1 MEEDNP
7 LLDLVACLFHAFDS
21 LDSTEI
27 KVPEDCRVVWHGEHL
42 LVLSKDE
49 SIEVRLNVPENV
61 TISPR
66 VAEGPTE
73 IRVYVE
79 REEEPERGLE
89 DRLLSAVREFRR
101 RVREMSVS
109 TSRRDGTP
117 TEVAIPP
124 IFEVDS
130 PTLLELEYSM
140 GRISYV
146 FGRTELKRALFALA
160 LAKTATICAARNAV
174 SSPTNLVEEVE
185 ADTVVSP
192 YLRVGREIV
201 ELDAIPAKKVI
212 SLKGIPEDVKVWW
225 LNWKYLPRVM
235 AWGIDG
241 ITAEIGW
248 RSSDLVVGY
257 VDIQSSLYAYFLS
270 TLLNVPLFDFS
281 YMWFL
286 HRRTKLSKRKLWKD
300 EKGECHYV
308 FWTQMEAF
316 EKLGVEDIVLLCTRE
331 ECKGWVA
338 ECIREDTNVRVV
350 EVFEGDTKR
359 EGLRVEEIALTL
371 GEEIHDRHPVIPES
385 PRIPSQLS
393 STPELP
399 VSLDTYL
406 TVAKMAEE
414 RILPIISS
422 ERSHSEH
429 L

>member
-1 MEEDNP
+1 MEETDNP
-7 LLDLVACLFHAFDS
+7 VLNLVAYLSRAFDS
-21 LDSTEI
+21 LDSAEI
-27 KVPEDCRVVWHGEHL
+27 KVPEGCRVVWHGEHL
-42 LVLSKDE
+42 LILSKDE
-49 SIEVRLNVPENV
+49 SMEVRLNVPENV

-73 IRVYVE
+73 IRVHVE

-101 RVREMSVS
+101 RLRELSVS
-109 TSRRDGTP
+109 TSRREEAP
-117 TEVAIPP
+117 SEVAIPP

-160 LAKTATICAARNAV
+160 LAKTATVCAARNAV
-174 SSPTNLVEEVE
+174 SSPTNLMEEVE

-201 ELDAIPAKKVI
+201 ELDAISANRVI
-212 SLKGIPEDVKVWW
+212 SLKEIPEDVKVWW

-235 AWGIDG
+235 AWGVDG

-248 RSSDLVVGY
+248 RSSDLAVGY
-257 VDIQSSLYAYFLS
+257 VDIQSSLYAHFLS
-270 TLLNVPLFDFS
+270 ALLNVPLFDFS

-286 HRRTKLSKRKLWKD
+286 QRRTKLSKRKLWKD

-316 EKLGVEDIVLLCTRE
+316 EKLGVEDVILLYTRE
-331 ECKGWVA
+331 ECEGWVA
-338 ECIREDTNVRVV
+338 ECVREDTDVRVV
-350 EVFEGDTKR
+350 EVFEEDTR
-359 EGLRVEEIALTL
+359 RMGLRVEELALTL
-371 GEEIHDRHPVIPES
+371 GEEIHERHPVTPER
-385 PRIPSQLS
+385 PRIPSQLGS
-393 STPELP
+393 
-399 VSLDTYL
+399 
-406 TVAKMAEE
+406 
-414 RILPIISS
+414 
-422 ERSHSEH
+422 
-429 L
+429 

>member
-1 MEEDNP
+1 MEEADNP
-7 LLDLVACLFHAFDS
+7 VLNLVACLSRAFDS
-21 LDSTEI
+21 LDSAEI
-27 KVPEDCRVVWHGEHL
+27 KVPEGCRVVWHGEHL
-42 LVLSKDE
+42 LILSKDE
-49 SIEVRLNVPENV
+49 SMEVRLNVPENV

-66 VAEGPTE
+66 VAEGPME
-73 IRVYVE
+73 IRVHVE

-101 RVREMSVS
+101 RLRELSVS
-109 TSRRDGTP
+109 TSRREEAP
-117 TEVAIPP
+117 SEVAIPP

-160 LAKTATICAARNAV
+160 LAKTATVCAARNAV

-201 ELDAIPAKKVI
+201 ELDAIPANRVI
-212 SLKGIPEDVKVWW
+212 SLKKIPEDVKVWW

-235 AWGIDG
+235 AWGVDG

-248 RSSDLVVGY
+248 RSSDLAVGY
-257 VDIQSSLYAYFLS
+257 VDIQSSLYAHFLS
-270 TLLNVPLFDFS
+270 ALLNVPLFDFS

-286 HRRTKLSKRKLWKD
+286 QRRTKRSKRKLWKD

-316 EKLGVEDIVLLCTRE
+316 EKLGVEDVILLCTRE
-331 ECKGWVA
+331 ECEGWVT
-338 ECIREDTNVRVV
+338 ECVREDTDVRVV
-350 EVFEGDTKR
+350 EVFEEDTR
-359 EGLRVEEIALTL
+359 RMGLRVEELALTL
-371 GEEIHDRHPVIPES
+371 GEEIHDRHPVTPEH
-385 PRIPSQLS
+385 PRIPSQLGS
-393 STPELP
+393 APELP

-422 ERSHSEH
+422 E
-429 L
+429 